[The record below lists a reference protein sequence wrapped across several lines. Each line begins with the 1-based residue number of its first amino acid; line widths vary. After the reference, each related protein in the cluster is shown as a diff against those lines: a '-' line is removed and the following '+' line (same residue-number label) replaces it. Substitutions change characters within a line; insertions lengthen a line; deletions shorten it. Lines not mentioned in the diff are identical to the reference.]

1 MLCGLVEILLVY
13 VLRVEILLVDVLWV
27 DILLVDVLCCTVD
40 IPKQLR
46 LYNWLVVERLRMAIS
61 QTADSGSDGSVPYNQ
76 PNHY

>member
-13 VLRVEILLVDVLWV
+13 VLWVEILLVDVLWV

-46 LYNWLVVERLRMAIS
+46 LYM
-61 QTADSGSDGSVPYNQ
+61 
-76 PNHY
+76 